1 MSYNQDQQNI
11 NPSNEEKFEV
21 KKPVSKAKKKKV
33 DKFTEITNK
42 IILKEGMTIKEFEKQ
57 AIQQERQKLYDK
69 FVSENIEALL

>member
-11 NPSNEEKFEV
+11 NPGNEETVEV
-21 KKPVSKAKKKKV
+21 KKTATKAKKKKV